1 LRDISVSFVATGLI
15 QATNIATGLLAARI
29 LLPEGRGELA
39 EIMLWAGLIVELGIL
54 GLSDALLYR
63 AATNSASPQK
73 LFAAATVLTL
83 ILSAILIVAGFVVEP
98 LVIHD
103 SPATLD
109 LALIYLVAFVPIY
122 LSSLFVTTIFQGQLD
137 IVTWNLLRGTVA
149 LGYLLLIGVVY
160 VTGHAT
166 VAGFAAANLMGML
179 LSCILGVFLLA
190 RRGWIGL
197 RIDAPTLRGLVV
209 YGAKVHVGEMMNS
222 ARQKIDQALVALWL
236 PHAELGM
243 YVVALT
249 IANGPLILAQT
260 LGNLAFPKI
269 SNQTELGGKTVVFGR
284 YLRFTLA
291 VTVACTA
298 ILLPLNP
305 YLVPLLFGQPFA
317 PAATVANIMLLGL
330 PAAGAKILFMNAL
343 KAWDKALAIGHAE
356 AVGLAAAAASLVVL
370 LPTLGIVG
378 AAWSLVVA
386 NLVAAGVMA
395 VSLQRSLGLPVLALF
410 RPTADDWTLARDL
423 LRRSRA

>member
-1 LRDISVSFVATGLI
+1 MRDISVSFVATGVI

-63 AATNSASPQK
+63 AATNAVGPNK
-73 LFAAATVLTL
+73 LFAAASVLTL
-83 ILSAILIVAGFVVEP
+83 GLSAILIAVGFVVEP

-103 SPATLD
+103 SSTTLD
-109 LALIYLVAFVPIY
+109 LALLYLVGFVPIY

-137 IVTWNLLRGTVA
+137 IVTWNFLRGVVA
-149 LGYLLLIGVVY
+149 LGYLLCIGVVTL
-160 VTGHAT
+160 TGHGT

-179 LSCILGVFLLA
+179 LSCIIGIALLS
-190 RRGWIGL
+190 RRGWVGF
-197 RIDAPTLRGLVV
+197 RADGPTLRGLVV
-209 YGAKVHVGEMMNS
+209 YGAKVHVGEMLNS

-236 PHAELGM
+236 PHAELGI

-269 SNQTELGGKTVVFGR
+269 SNQTELGGKIVVFGR

-305 YLVPLLFGQPFA
+305 FLVPLLFGEPFA

-356 AVGLAAAAASLVVL
+356 VVGLASAAGALVVL
-370 LPTLGIVG
+370 LPTFGIVG
-378 AAWSLVVA
+378 AAWSLVIANVVA
-386 NLVAAGVMA
+386 TGVMA
-395 VSLQRSLGLPVLALF
+395 VSLQRSLGLPVLQLF
-410 RPTADDWTLARDL
+410 RPTADDWTLAREL
-423 LRRSRA
+423 LRRARA